1 MALDLTIGQT
11 DVNILDNG
19 KTENNMERDYL
30 LQLLGWKGKVIGKMD
45 RELVGKI
52 MNDFLL

>member
-19 KTENNMERDYL
+19 KTVNNMERDYL